1 MIMKK
6 LWLVTLITILLMNCN
21 YSERQKNSA
30 IEIIPEI
37 PENPFYTTFNQP
49 IDFKSITNEDINE
62 AIESIQVI
70 TGVALSNIISIK
82 DEERTFDNTMR
93 ALDLLYANYD
103 DIVSSIGLIA
113 STHPDSV
120 IRNNAYSSN
129 TKLSF
134 YINNVALNED
144 LYIAIKSYSQSAE
157 AKKLSGYKS
166 KFLTETVAK
175 FERNGF
181 ALSKEDRE
189 RLKGIKN
196 EISVIGDKFYKN
208 IVSSK
213 DFLIVDE
220 VDIDGLPENYK
231 ETRKQDKGDYKID
244 LTYPAY
250 RPFMMYCN
258 SENARKAL
266 FMKYLNRAAP
276 ENLDLLQKLLQKR
289 LEMSKLLGYE
299 TYSSYILED
308 RMARN
313 PATVW
318 EFVNNLKRDLK
329 TKSNL
334 DKEELL
340 AIKAGHAGKSDVINL
355 WEKNYYLNIL
365 LKENYQLDAEE
376 VKQYFA
382 LDDVIKGL
390 FIITQSL
397 FDLEYKEVKNPSV
410 WHEEVRM
417 FEVYQDHKLKGIFYL
432 DLHPRENKYNH
443 AACFGIKEGRMT
455 STGYQVPNASLV
467 CNFPRATADKPAL
480 MSHKEVNTLFH
491 EFGHLLHKMLT
502 TADLYSQ
509 SGTNVS
515 QDFVEV
521 PSQMLENWVWNYDAI
536 KLFAKHYETREVMP
550 KEFFNQF

>member
-1 MIMKK
+1 MKK

-62 AIESIQVI
+62 AVESIQVI

-276 ENLDLLQKLLQKR
+276 ENLDLLQKLLR
-289 LEMSKLLGYE
+289 
-299 TYSSYILED
+299 
-308 RMARN
+308 
-313 PATVW
+313 
-318 EFVNNLKRDLK
+318 
-329 TKSNL
+329 
-334 DKEELL
+334 
-340 AIKAGHAGKSDVINL
+340 
-355 WEKNYYLNIL
+355 
-365 LKENYQLDAEE
+365 
-376 VKQYFA
+376 
-382 LDDVIKGL
+382 
-390 FIITQSL
+390 
-397 FDLEYKEVKNPSV
+397 
-410 WHEEVRM
+410 
-417 FEVYQDHKLKGIFYL
+417 
-432 DLHPRENKYNH
+432 
-443 AACFGIKEGRMT
+443 
-455 STGYQVPNASLV
+455 
-467 CNFPRATADKPAL
+467 
-480 MSHKEVNTLFH
+480 VNTLAPQ
-491 EFGHLLHKMLT
+491 K
-502 TADLYSQ
+502 Y
-509 SGTNVS
+509 
-515 QDFVEV
+515 
-521 PSQMLENWVWNYDAI
+521 
-536 KLFAKHYETREVMP
+536 
-550 KEFFNQF
+550 